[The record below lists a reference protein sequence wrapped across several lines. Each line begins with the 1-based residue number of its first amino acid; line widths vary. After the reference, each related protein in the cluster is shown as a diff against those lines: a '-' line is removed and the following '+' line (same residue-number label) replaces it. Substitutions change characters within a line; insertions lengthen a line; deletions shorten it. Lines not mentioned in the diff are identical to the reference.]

1 MSIDADEI
9 YWFIAFSTFLYSIP
23 LRILISLIFLWNYLG
38 LASLV
43 VIVVITITC
52 SFSFILA
59 RKMTKYEKD
68 LLERKGRRLEQMNEI
83 LNGIK
88 VLKLF
93 SWETP
98 FMKKLTETR
107 NEELKALKGFFQ
119 IDSVFSLIW
128 AISPM
133 ILSMTTFTVYYFI
146 NQNPTFDAKT
156 VFVSLALFNLLRAPA
171 SMIHT
176 VLAKAVRARVCFKRL
191 AKYLDSEELPSDL
204 VQRNQIEKFDI
215 KIEKATLCWDKD
227 AVLKNI
233 NLSVEKGSLVAI
245 IGSVGSGKSSLL
257 LSILGELYLNQG
269 KIQIDKNKSFAYVP
283 QQAWIQTCTVK
294 ENILFLKPFEQKK
307 YKNAIECCALLPD
320 LKILV
325 NGDLTEI
332 GDRGVNLSGG
342 QKQRIS
348 LARAV
353 YQDSDIYLLDDP
365 LSAGNFLYNLKCLF
379 NLFFTFIIS

>member
-38 LASLV
+38 VASLV
-43 VIVVITITC
+43 VIIVITITC

-68 LLERKGRRLEQMNEI
+68 LLEKKGRRLEQMNEI

-98 FMKKLTETR
+98 FMNKLNETR
-107 NEELKALKGFFQ
+107 NEELKALKGFFK
-119 IDSVFSLIW
+119 IDAVFSLIW

-133 ILSMTTFTVYYFI
+133 ILSMTTFTVYYLI
-146 NQNPTFDAKT
+146 SQNPIFDAKT

-176 VLAKAVRARVCFKRL
+176 ILAKAVRARVCFKRL
-191 AKYLDSEELPSDL
+191 AKYLDSEELPLDL
-204 VQRNQIEKFDI
+204 VQRCEMEKYDI
-215 KIEKATLCWDKD
+215 KMEKATLSWDKN
-227 AVLKNI
+227 AVLKDV
-233 NLSVEKGSLVAI
+233 NLSIEKGSLVAI

-257 LSILGELYLNQG
+257 QSILGELYLNQG
-269 KIQIDKNKSFAYVP
+269 KIHVSKNKSFAYVS
-283 QQAWIQTCTVK
+283 QQAWIQSCTVK
-294 ENILFLKPFEQKK
+294 DNILFLKTFDQKK
-307 YKNAIECCALLPD
+307 YKNTIECCALIPD

-325 NGDLTEI
+325 NGELTEI
-332 GDRGVNLSGG
+332 GDKGVNLSGG

-365 LSAGNFLYNLKCLF
+365 LSAGNKFYNFKC
-379 NLFFTFIIS
+379 

>member
-38 LASLV
+38 VASLV
-43 VIVVITITC
+43 VIIVITITC

-68 LLERKGRRLEQMNEI
+68 LLEKKGRRLEQMNEI

-98 FMKKLTETR
+98 FMNKLIGTR
-107 NEELKALKGFFQ
+107 NEELKALKGFFK
-119 IDSVFSLIW
+119 IDAVFSLIW

-133 ILSMTTFTVYYFI
+133 ILSMTTFTVYYLI
-146 NQNPTFDAKT
+146 SQDPTFDAKT

-176 VLAKAVRARVCFKRL
+176 ILAKAVRARVCFKRL
-191 AKYLDSEELPSDL
+191 AKYLDSEELPLDL
-204 VQRNQIEKFDI
+204 VERCEMEKYDI
-215 KIEKATLCWDKD
+215 KMEKATLSWDKN
-227 AVLKNI
+227 AVLKDI
-233 NLSVEKGSLVAI
+233 NLSIEKGSLIAI
-245 IGSVGSGKSSLL
+245 IGSVGCGKSSLL
-257 LSILGELYLNQG
+257 QSILGELYLNQG
-269 KIQIDKNKSFAYVP
+269 KIHVSKNKSFAYVP
-283 QQAWIQTCTVK
+283 QQAWIQSCTLK
-294 ENILFLKPFEQKK
+294 DNILFLKPFDQKK
-307 YKNAIECCALLPD
+307 YKNAIECCALIPD

-332 GDRGVNLSGG
+332 GDKGVNLSGG

-365 LSAGNFLYNLKCLF
+365 LSAGNQFYNFKC
-379 NLFFTFIIS
+379 